1 MAFWSP
7 QSDSIDPN
15 KFGLLASPQACV
27 GPAGYEFI
35 MGGVAQAAAI
45 EAAEIVANKSLL
57 WSTIQFVNAGFVNQS
72 IDIEVRVL
80 GGGRSISQVLVTLT
94 ADGTVLQAMSAALGG
109 RQGTER
115 QFVRMPT
122 LAAPEDCS
130 IKTDLD
136 HNNDQDLIAQFERR
150 MAIEAPHKGLG
161 AMWIRSKDALPI
173 TAGLLAITSDFM
185 LGLHP
190 ESFRG
195 TSLDNTFRVFS
206 THPTEWILCVT
217 QMSGFRDGAAM
228 GVTQQFA
235 QDGQLLSVSSQ
246 TGLLPRSENRR

>member
-1 MAFWSP
+1 MFWSP
-7 QSDSIDPN
+7 QLSLDN
-15 KFGLLASPQACV
+15 ETVFKLVASPQACV

-45 EAAEIVANKSLL
+45 EAAEIVADKPLL
-57 WSTIQFVNAGFVNQS
+57 WSTIQFVNAGLLNQS
-72 IDIEVRVL
+72 IDIEVEVL
-80 GGGRSISQVLVTLT
+80 GGGRSISQVLVTLM
-94 ADGTVLQAMSAALGG
+94 ADGTLLQTMSAALGG
-109 RQGTER
+109 REGTER
-115 QFVRMPT
+115 QFVSMPAV
-122 LAAPEDCS
+122 AAPKECP
-130 IKTDLD
+130 IRTDLD

-150 MAIEAPHKGLG
+150 VALEVPDEGLG
-161 AMWIRSKDALPI
+161 AMWIRPKDALPI

-206 THPTEWILCVT
+206 TRPTEWILCVT

-228 GVTQQFA
+228 GVTHQFT

-246 TGLLPRSENRR
+246 TGLLPRS

>member
-1 MAFWSP
+1 MFWSP
-7 QSDSIDPN
+7 RLSLDN
-15 KFGLLASPQACV
+15 ETAFKLVASPQTCV
-27 GPAGYEFI
+27 GAAGSEFI

-45 EAAEIVANKSLL
+45 EAAEIVADKSLL
-57 WSTIQFVNAGFVNQS
+57 WSTIQFVNAGLLNQS
-72 IDIEVRVL
+72 IEIEVELL

-94 ADGTVLQAMSAALGG
+94 ADGTVLQTMSAALGG

-115 QFVRMPT
+115 QFVSMPKV
-122 LAAPEDCS
+122 APPEDCPV
-130 IKTDLD
+130 KTDLD

-150 MAIEAPHKGLG
+150 MAIAAPDEGLG
-161 AMWIRSKDALPI
+161 AMWIRSKDSHPI
-173 TAGLLAITSDFM
+173 SAGLLAITSDFM

-206 THPTEWILCVT
+206 TVPTEWILCVT

-228 GVTQQFA
+228 GVTHQFT

-246 TGLLPRSENRR
+246 TGLLPRSDDHP

>member
-7 QSDSIDPN
+7 TSDRADTDVFTL
-15 KFGLLASPQACV
+15 KASTQACV
-27 GPAGYEFI
+27 GPVGYEFI
-35 MGGVAQAAAI
+35 MGGVAQAVAI
-45 EAAEIVANKSLL
+45 EAAEIVTGKPLL
-57 WSTIQFVNAGFVNQS
+57 WSTIQFVNAGLLNQS
-72 IDIEVRVL
+72 IDIEVEAL

-94 ADGTVLQAMSAALGG
+94 TDGAVLQKMSAALGG
-109 RQGTER
+109 RLGAER
-115 QFVRMPT
+115 QFVSMPIV
-122 LAAPEDCS
+122 ASPESCS

-150 MAIEAPHKGLG
+150 IAIEAPDDGLG

-173 TAGLLAITSDFM
+173 SAGLLAITSDFM

-206 THPTEWILCVT
+206 TDPTDWILCVT

-228 GVTQQFA
+228 GVTHQFT

>member
-7 QSDSIDPN
+7 QSDSSDPSN
-15 KFGLLASPQACV
+15 FGLLASPQACV

-45 EAAEIVANKSLL
+45 EAAEIVTGKSLL
-57 WSTIQFVNAGFVNQS
+57 WSTIQFVNAGLLNQS
-72 IDIEVRVL
+72 IEIEVELL

-94 ADGTVLQAMSAALGG
+94 ADGTVLQTMSAALGG

-115 QFVRMPT
+115 QFVSMPVV
-122 LAAPEDCS
+122 AAPEDCS

-136 HNNDQDLIAQFERR
+136 HINNQVLIAQFERR
-150 MAIEAPHKGLG
+150 IAIEAPDDGLG
-161 AMWIRSKDALPI
+161 ATWIRSNDALPI

-195 TSLDNTFRVFS
+195 TSLDNTVRVFS
-206 THPTEWILCVT
+206 TRPTEWILCVT
-217 QMSGFRDGAAM
+217 QMSGFRDGAAK
-228 GVTQQFA
+228 GITHQFTHE
-235 QDGQLLSVSSQ
+235 GQLLSVSSQ
-246 TGLLPRSENRR
+246 TGVLPRSENRR

>member
-1 MAFWSP
+1 MFWSP
-7 QSDSIDPN
+7 QLSLNNEN
-15 KFGLLASPQACV
+15 KFKLLASPQACV
-27 GPAGYEFI
+27 GPAGHEFI

-45 EAAEIVANKSLL
+45 EAAEIVADKPLL
-57 WSTIQFVNAGFVNQS
+57 WSTIQFVNAGLLNQS
-72 IDIEVRVL
+72 IDIEVEVL
-80 GGGRSISQVLVTLT
+80 GGGRSISQVLVTLM
-94 ADGTVLQAMSAALGG
+94 ADGTLLQTMSAALGG
-109 RQGTER
+109 REGTER
-115 QFVRMPT
+115 QFVSMPT
-122 LAAPEDCS
+122 VVAPEDCP
-130 IKTDLD
+130 IRTDLD

-150 MAIEAPHKGLG
+150 VPFEAPDEGLG
-161 AMWIRSKDALPI
+161 AMWIRSKDGLPI

-206 THPTEWILCVT
+206 KRPTEWILCVT

-228 GVTQQFA
+228 GVTHQFT

-246 TGLLPRSENRR
+246 TGLLPRSANRR

>member
-7 QSDSIDPN
+7 QSDSGDPN
-15 KFGLLASPQACV
+15 KFALTASTKACV

-45 EAAEIVANKSLL
+45 EAAESVTDKPLL
-57 WSTIQFVNAGFVNQS
+57 WSTIQFVNAGLLNQS
-72 IDIEVRVL
+72 IDIEVEAL

-94 ADGTVLQAMSAALGG
+94 TDGTVLQTMSAALGG
-109 RQGTER
+109 RQGQDR
-115 QFVRMPT
+115 QFVSMPT
-122 LAAPEDCS
+122 VAPPEKCS

-150 MAIEAPHKGLG
+150 IAIEAPDDGLG
-161 AMWIRSKDALPI
+161 AMWIRSKDALSI
-173 TAGLLAITSDFM
+173 SAGLLAITSDFM

-206 THPTEWILCVT
+206 TRPTEWILCVT

-228 GVTQQFA
+228 GVTHQFT

-246 TGLLPRSENRR
+246 TGLLPRPENCR

>member
-7 QSDSIDPN
+7 QPSVKDER
-15 KFGLLASPQACV
+15 KFELAASTQTCV
-27 GPAGYEFI
+27 GPAGHEFI

-45 EAAEIVANKSLL
+45 EAAEIVSGKPLL
-57 WSTIQFVNAGFVNQS
+57 WSTIQFVNAGLLNQS
-72 IDIEVRVL
+72 IDIEVELL

-94 ADGTVLQAMSAALGG
+94 ADGTVLQTMSGALGG

-115 QFVRMPT
+115 QFVSMPT
-122 LAAPEDCS
+122 VAAPEDCS

-136 HNNDQDLIAQFERR
+136 HNNDQDLIAHFERR
-150 MAIEAPHKGLG
+150 IAIEAPHDGLG
-161 AMWIRSKDALPI
+161 AMWIRSKDSHPI
-173 TAGLLAITSDFM
+173 SAGLLAITSDFM

-206 THPTEWILCVT
+206 TVPTEWILCVT

-228 GVTQQFA
+228 GVTHQFT

-246 TGLLPRSENRR
+246 TGLLPRSDDRR

>member
-1 MAFWSP
+1 MFWSP
-7 QSDSIDPN
+7 QLSLDN
-15 KFGLLASPQACV
+15 ETVFKLVASPQACV

-45 EAAEIVANKSLL
+45 EAAEIVADKPLL
-57 WSTIQFVNAGFVNQS
+57 WSTIQFVNAGLLNQS
-72 IDIEVRVL
+72 IDIEVEVL
-80 GGGRSISQVLVTLT
+80 GGGRSISQVLVTLM
-94 ADGTVLQAMSAALGG
+94 ADGTLLQTMSAALGG
-109 RQGTER
+109 REGTER
-115 QFVRMPT
+115 QFVSMPAV
-122 LAAPEDCS
+122 AAPKECP
-130 IKTDLD
+130 IRTDLD

-150 MAIEAPHKGLG
+150 VALEVPDEGLG
-161 AMWIRSKDALPI
+161 AMWIRPKDALPI

-206 THPTEWILCVT
+206 TRPTEWILCVT

-228 GVTQQFA
+228 GVTHQFT

>member
-7 QSDSIDPN
+7 QPDSSN
-15 KFGLLASPQACV
+15 AKRFKLVASTQACV
-27 GPAGYEFI
+27 GPVDYEFI

-45 EAAEIVANKSLL
+45 EAAELVSGKPLL
-57 WSTIQFVNAGFVNQS
+57 WSTIQFVNAGLLHQS
-72 IDIEVRVL
+72 IDIEVELL
-80 GGGRSISQVLVTLT
+80 GGGRSISQVLVMLT
-94 ADGTVLQAMSAALGG
+94 TDGMVLQTMSAALGG

-115 QFVRMPT
+115 SFVSIPKV
-122 LAAPEDCS
+122 AAPEDCPNK
-130 IKTDLD
+130 IDLD
-136 HNNDQDLIAQFERR
+136 HESNQDLIAQFERR
-150 MAIEAPHKGLG
+150 MAIDAPDEGLG

-173 TAGLLAITSDFM
+173 SAGLLAITSDFM

-206 THPTEWILCVT
+206 TRPAEWILCVT

-228 GVTQQFA
+228 GVTHQFT

-246 TGLLPRSENRR
+246 TGLLPRSENGR

>member
-1 MAFWSP
+1 MFWSP
-7 QSDSIDPN
+7 QLSLGN
-15 KFGLLASPQACV
+15 ETVFKLVASPQACV
-27 GPAGYEFI
+27 GPAGHEVI

-45 EAAEIVANKSLL
+45 EAAEIVSGKTLL
-57 WSTIQFVNAGFVNQS
+57 WSTIQFVNAGFLNQS
-72 IDIEVRVL
+72 IEIEVELL

-94 ADGTVLQAMSAALGG
+94 ADGTVLQTMSATLGG
-109 RQGTER
+109 RQGIER
-115 QFVRMPT
+115 QFVSMPT
-122 LAAPEDCS
+122 VAAPEDCS

-150 MAIEAPHKGLG
+150 IAIERPDEGLG
-161 AMWIRSKDALPI
+161 AMWIRSNDGLPI

-206 THPTEWILCVT
+206 TRPTEWILCVT

-228 GVTQQFA
+228 GVTHQFT

-246 TGLLPRSENRR
+246 TGLLPRS

>member
-1 MAFWSP
+1 MFWSP
-7 QSDSIDPN
+7 QLSLDN
-15 KFGLLASPQACV
+15 ETVFKLVASPQACV
-27 GPAGYEFI
+27 GPAGSEFI

-45 EAAEIVANKSLL
+45 EAAEIVSGKPLL
-57 WSTIQFVNAGFVNQS
+57 WSTIQFVNAGLLNQS
-72 IDIEVRVL
+72 IDIEVELL
-80 GGGRSISQVLVTLT
+80 GGGRSVSQVLVTLT
-94 ADGTVLQAMSAALGG
+94 ADGTVLQTMSGALGG

-115 QFVRMPT
+115 QFVSMPT
-122 LAAPEDCS
+122 VAAPEDCS

-150 MAIEAPHKGLG
+150 IAIEAPDDGLG
-161 AMWIRSKDALPI
+161 AMWIRSNDALPI

-206 THPTEWILCVT
+206 TCPTEWILCAT
-217 QMSGFRDGAAM
+217 QMSGFRDGAVM
-228 GVTQQFA
+228 GVTHQFT

-246 TGLLPRSENRR
+246 TGLLPRSESRR

>member
-1 MAFWSP
+1 MFWSP
-7 QSDSIDPN
+7 QLSLDN
-15 KFGLLASPQACV
+15 KTVFKLVASPQACV
-27 GPAGYEFI
+27 GPAGSEFI

-45 EAAEIVANKSLL
+45 EAAETVSDKPLL
-57 WSTIQFVNAGFVNQS
+57 WSTIQFVSAGLLNQS
-72 IDIEVRVL
+72 IDIEVEVL

-94 ADGTVLQAMSAALGG
+94 ADGKVLQTMSAALGG
-109 RQGTER
+109 RQGIER
-115 QFVRMPT
+115 QFVSMPT
-122 LAAPEDCS
+122 VAAPEDCP
-130 IKTDLD
+130 IRTDLD

-150 MAIEAPHKGLG
+150 IAIEAPDDSLG
-161 AMWIRSKDALPI
+161 AMWIRSNDGLPI

-195 TSLDNTFRVFS
+195 TSLDNTFRIFS
-206 THPTEWILCVT
+206 TRPTEWILCVT

-228 GVTQQFA
+228 GVTHQFT
-235 QDGQLLSVSSQ
+235 QDGQLLSISSQ

>member
-1 MAFWSP
+1 MFWSP
-7 QSDSIDPN
+7 RLSLDN
-15 KFGLLASPQACV
+15 ENAFKLVASPQACV
-27 GPAGYEFI
+27 GPAGHEFI
-35 MGGVAQAAAI
+35 MGGVAQAAAV
-45 EAAEIVANKSLL
+45 EAAEIVSDKPLL
-57 WSTIQFVNAGFVNQS
+57 WSTIHFVNAGLLNQS
-72 IDIEVRVL
+72 IDIEVEVL
-80 GGGRSISQVLVTLT
+80 GGGRSISQVLVMLT
-94 ADGTVLQAMSAALGG
+94 ADGTVLQTMSAALGG

-115 QFVRMPT
+115 QFVSMPT
-122 LAAPEDCS
+122 VAPPEDCS

-136 HNNDQDLIAQFERR
+136 HNNDLDLIAQFERR
-150 MAIEAPHKGLG
+150 VALAIPDEGLG
-161 AMWIRSKDALPI
+161 AMWIRPKDALPI
-173 TAGLLAITSDFM
+173 SAGLLAITSDFM

-206 THPTEWILCVT
+206 TRPTEWILCVT

-228 GVTQQFA
+228 GVTHQFT

>member
-1 MAFWSP
+1 MFWSP
-7 QSDSIDPN
+7 QLSLDN
-15 KFGLLASPQACV
+15 ENAFKLVASPQACV

-45 EAAEIVANKSLL
+45 EAAEIVADKPLL
-57 WSTIQFVNAGFVNQS
+57 WSTIQFVNAGLLNQL
-72 IDIEVRVL
+72 IDIEVEVL
-80 GGGRSISQVLVTLT
+80 GGGRSISQVLVRLT
-94 ADGTVLQAMSAALGG
+94 VDGTVLQTMSAALGG
-109 RQGTER
+109 RQGADR
-115 QFVRMPT
+115 QFVSMPAV
-122 LAAPEDCS
+122 AAPKECP

-136 HNNDQDLIAQFERR
+136 HNNDLDLIAQFERR
-150 MAIEAPHKGLG
+150 VAIEAPNDGLG
-161 AMWIRSKDALPI
+161 AMWIRSNDALPI

-195 TSLDNTFRVFS
+195 TSLDNTLRVFS
-206 THPTEWILCVT
+206 TRPTEWILWVT

-228 GVTQQFA
+228 GVTHQFT

-246 TGLLPRSENRR
+246 TGLLPRS

>member
-1 MAFWSP
+1 MFWSP
-7 QSDSIDPN
+7 RLSLDN
-15 KFGLLASPQACV
+15 ENAFKLVASPQACV
-27 GPAGYEFI
+27 GPAGHEFI
-35 MGGVAQAAAI
+35 MGGVAQAAAV
-45 EAAEIVANKSLL
+45 EAAEIVSDKPLL
-57 WSTIQFVNAGFVNQS
+57 WSTIHFVNAGLLNQS
-72 IDIEVRVL
+72 IDIEVEVL
-80 GGGRSISQVLVTLT
+80 GGGRSISQLLVMLT
-94 ADGTVLQAMSAALGG
+94 ADGTVLQTMSAALGG

-115 QFVRMPT
+115 QFVSMPT
-122 LAAPEDCS
+122 VAPPEDCS

-136 HNNDQDLIAQFERR
+136 HNNDLDLIAQFERR
-150 MAIEAPHKGLG
+150 VALAIPDEGLG
-161 AMWIRSKDALPI
+161 AMWIRPKDALPI
-173 TAGLLAITSDFM
+173 SAGLLAITSDFM

-206 THPTEWILCVT
+206 TCPTEWILCVT

-228 GVTQQFA
+228 GVTHQFT

>member
-1 MAFWSP
+1 MFWSP
-7 QSDSIDPN
+7 QLSLDN
-15 KFGLLASPQACV
+15 ETVFKLVASPQACV
-27 GPAGYEFI
+27 GPAGSEFI
-35 MGGVAQAAAI
+35 VGGVAQAAAI
-45 EAAEIVANKSLL
+45 EAAEIVSGKTLL
-57 WSTIQFVNAGFVNQS
+57 WSTIQFVNAGFLNQS
-72 IDIEVRVL
+72 IEIEVELL

-94 ADGTVLQAMSAALGG
+94 ADGTVLQTMSAALGG
-109 RQGTER
+109 RQGIER
-115 QFVRMPT
+115 QFVSMPT
-122 LAAPEDCS
+122 VAAPEDCS

-150 MAIEAPHKGLG
+150 IAIQRPDEGLG
-161 AMWIRSKDALPI
+161 AMWIRSNDGLPI

-206 THPTEWILCVT
+206 TRPTEWILCVT

-228 GVTQQFA
+228 GVTHQFT

>member
-1 MAFWSP
+1 MFWSP
-7 QSDSIDPN
+7 QLSSN
-15 KFGLLASPQACV
+15 NETTFKLLASPQACV
-27 GPAGYEFI
+27 GPVGFEFI

-45 EAAEIVANKSLL
+45 EAAEIVSGKPLL
-57 WSTIQFVNAGFVNQS
+57 WSTIQFVNAGLLNQS
-72 IDIEVRVL
+72 IDIKVELLR
-80 GGGRSISQVLVTLT
+80 GGLSISQVLVTLT
-94 ADGTVLQAMSAALGG
+94 ADDTVLQTMSAALGG

-115 QFVRMPT
+115 QFVSMPAV
-122 LAAPEDCS
+122 AAPEDCA

-150 MAIEAPHKGLG
+150 IAIEAADDGLG
-161 AMWIRSKDALPI
+161 AMWIRSNDALPI

-206 THPTEWILCVT
+206 TRPTEWILCVT

-228 GVTQQFA
+228 GVTHQFT

>member
-1 MAFWSP
+1 LSLDNENAF
-7 QSDSIDPN
+7 
-15 KFGLLASPQACV
+15 KLVASPQACV

-45 EAAEIVANKSLL
+45 EAAEIVADKPLL
-57 WSTIQFVNAGFVNQS
+57 WSTIQFVNAGLLNQL
-72 IDIEVRVL
+72 IDIEVEVL
-80 GGGRSISQVLVTLT
+80 GGGRSISQVLVRLT
-94 ADGTVLQAMSAALGG
+94 VDGTVLQTMSAALGG
-109 RQGTER
+109 RQGADR
-115 QFVRMPT
+115 QFVSMPAV
-122 LAAPEDCS
+122 AAPKECP

-136 HNNDQDLIAQFERR
+136 HNNDLDLIAQFERR
-150 MAIEAPHKGLG
+150 VAIEAPNDGLG
-161 AMWIRSKDALPI
+161 AMWIRSNDALPI

-206 THPTEWILCVT
+206 TRPTEWILCVT

-228 GVTQQFA
+228 GVTHQFT

-246 TGLLPRSENRR
+246 TGLLPRS